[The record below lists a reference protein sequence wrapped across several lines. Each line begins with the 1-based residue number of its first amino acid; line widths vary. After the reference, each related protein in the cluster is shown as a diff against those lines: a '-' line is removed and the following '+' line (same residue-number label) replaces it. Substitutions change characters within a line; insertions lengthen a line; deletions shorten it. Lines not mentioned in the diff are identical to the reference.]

1 MSDPLRPFRTATAM
15 LCALFAAHPCQADA
29 PGALIRA
36 GELKSAPFI
45 DAEAI
50 ATLPDNTLLTVLGN
64 QGGWSQVKT
73 ADGKTGWVR
82 LLNVRIGTPVEQPT
96 VKQTFAQIGGVIRTG
111 TTKTAATTG
120 VKGLSK
126 EEIANAQPNPLEI
139 RRLEA
144 FKAKAVD
151 IEKFAAARKLAPQ
164 EVPELKP

>member
-1 MSDPLRPFRTATAM
+1 VREMEQAM
-15 LCALFAAHPCQADA
+15 RFYPRYPPWYLYWLGVAYRFT
-29 PGALIRA
+29 GRY
-36 GELKSAPFI
+36 
-45 DAEAI
+45 AEAI

-73 ADGKTGWVR
+73 AEGKTGWVR

-126 EEIANAQPNPLEI
+126 EEISNAQPNPQEV

-144 FKAKAVD
+144 FKAKPVD
-151 IEKFAAARKLAPQ
+151 IEKFAAARKLAAQ

>member
-1 MSDPLRPFRTATAM
+1 MSAPFSPFRTIAAM
-15 LCALFAAHPCQADA
+15 LCALFAALPCQADA

-45 DAEAI
+45 DAEALT
-50 ATLPDNTLLTVLGN
+50 TLPDNTLLTVLGN
-64 QGGWSQVKT
+64 QGGWSRVKT

-96 VKQTFAQIGGVIRTG
+96 VKQAFAQIGGVIRTG

-126 EEIANAQPNPLEI
+126 EEITNAQPNPLEV

-144 FKAKAVD
+144 FKAKPVD
-151 IEKFAAARKLAPQ
+151 SEKICRRPQLASRKSRN
-164 EVPELKP
+164 